1 MRGQSQRRVI
11 DHQREMGR
19 DGGGSVAGDGL
30 DRSVSM
36 VSEDGD
42 GGGEGGGDN
51 NGETRGVG
59 GVGGRGGGG
68 GGKKGGRGRG
78 GTGSSWETNG
88 SQGETGEL
96 PIWVSEK
103 LESPLLSIAAT
114 GKHASS
120 AYIVAGL
127 MDGQIVLWDAEAPN
141 LGLVVIQQWQGHTLG
156 VSALAFDDRGQ
167 MLSSGS
173 LDSVVAVY
181 HRRDLKE
188 GGDASRRN
196 INRYVWASV
205 NRLFRGV
212 NRLLKEGGGASRRN
226 INRCVWA
233 NTSYCNTPF
242 STINAMYTPSLP
254 YIFTPYVHPL
264 YMCIPHHIY
273 TI

>member
-1 MRGQSQRRVI
+1 MEGHVLVWDLVLLGGRVRGQSQRRVI
-11 DHQREMGR
+11 DHHREMGQ
-19 DGGGSVAGDGL
+19 GGGSAGDGL

-42 GGGEGGGDN
+42 GEGGGEGEGDDN
-51 NGETRGVG
+51 R
-59 GVGGRGGGG
+59 GVGGRGGGGGQGEVRG

-78 GTGSSWETNG
+78 GAGSSWETNG
-88 SQGETGEL
+88 SPGEAVEL

-141 LGLVVIQQWQGHTLG
+141 LGLAVIQQWQGHTLG

-188 GGDASRRN
+188 GGEASRRN
-196 INRYVWASV
+196 LNRYRV
-205 NRLFRGV
+205 L
-212 NRLLKEGGGASRRN
+212 
-226 INRCVWA
+226 
-233 NTSYCNTPF
+233 
-242 STINAMYTPSLP
+242 
-254 YIFTPYVHPL
+254 H
-264 YMCIPHHIY
+264 
-273 TI
+273 

>member
-42 GGGEGGGDN
+42 GGGEGGGEGGGDN

-196 INRYVWASV
+196 INRYV
-205 NRLFRGV
+205 R
-212 NRLLKEGGGASRRN
+212 
-226 INRCVWA
+226 A

-242 STINAMYTPSLP
+242 SAINAMYTPSLP
-254 YIFTPYVHPL
+254 YTFTPYVHPL